1 MAAPNVDL
9 VLVID
14 ASASMKPCF
23 DGLRQHLS
31 KVLLPMQGHVTS
43 VQFCVLAQSVGMRGR
58 QVVHDHRFLGC
69 NGAEALD
76 LLYKANPTQG
86 APRSKFFSEDPQK
99 VSNFLAGLK
108 PDGNED
114 LLLALDIAA
123 DLPFGNVGNTC
134 RIIALFSDEP
144 IEAGAVESGRLEKIP
159 ALIEKL
165 QQRRIKLFA
174 AIPESPAAMELSQAN
189 RSEIEFVEGGDG
201 LKGVDFGVLL
211 SQMGKSIS
219 VMSLQST
226 GEAAYK
232 RALFGQDR
240 WDAAGS
246 VSAIE
251 RDVVLAVG
259 ESAKF
264 GAGTPLTDVKVQLRW
279 TRPID
284 LDLHAFFVTRDG
296 RDGHVSFRDRSA
308 HGVVLDHDAGI
319 GDRGGQNVENL
330 TVQDLEPMSAIVFA
344 TKIFGGGD
352 RYSDYDGAVEVMPSD
367 GSKFT
372 VPLTAQQRGRWC
384 WIARIDLDANGASVT
399 NLNQVS
405 DDEPVL

>member
-23 DGLRQHLS
+23 DGLRQHLT
-31 KVLLPMQGHVTS
+31 KVLQPLQGHVS
-43 VQFCVLAQSVGMRGR
+43 NVEFCVLAQSVGQRGR
-58 QVVHDHRFLGC
+58 QLVHDHRFLGC
-69 NGAEALD
+69 SGSEALD
-76 LLYKANPTQG
+76 LLYRSPASQG
-86 APRSKFFSEDPQK
+86 APRSRFFSGDPQK
-99 VSNFLAGLK
+99 VSAFLAGLR

-114 LLLALDIAA
+114 LLLALDLAA
-123 DLPFGNVGNTC
+123 DLPFGSAGNTC

-144 IEAGAVESGRLEKIP
+144 IEDGAVESGRLEKIP
-159 ALIEKL
+159 DLIDKL

-174 AIPESPAAMELSQAN
+174 AIPESPAALELSQAN

-201 LKGVDFGVLL
+201 LSGVDFGLLL

-226 GEAAYK
+226 GETPYK

-240 WDAAGS
+240 WEAGLS
-246 VSAIE
+246 VAEAE

-264 GAGTPLTDVKVQLRW
+264 GAGTPLTNVKVQLRW
-279 TRPID
+279 TRAID
-284 LDLHAFFVTRDG
+284 LDLHAFFVRRDG
-296 RDGHVSFRDRSA
+296 REGHVFFSCRSA
-308 HGVVLDHDAGI
+308 HGVTLDHDAGI
-319 GDRGGQNVENL
+319 GDRGGRNVENI
-330 TVQDLEPMSAIVFA
+330 VVEDLEPISRIIFA
-344 TKIFGGGD
+344 TQIFGAGD
-352 RYSDYDGAVEVMPSD
+352 RYSDYDGAVEVAPSD
-367 GSKFT
+367 GSRFV
-372 VPLTAQQRGRWC
+372 VPLTAPQRGRWC
-384 WIARIDLDANGASVT
+384 WIARIDLDGNGATVS

-405 DDEPVL
+405 DDEPAL